1 MKDFITL
8 IEKNNIPELE
18 QMSDIPIGIAR
29 IFIDICKQVSRGVLI
44 NNIIDVNGLKL
55 SETYGMFMNMKN
67 PDQEDTDPKVPR
79 KFNDDIENKND
90 LLDNPKLEKS
100 DIMINKKNKKKIS
113 HENIKKFAQHIHQ
126 MVLNG
131 KTKHPN
137 FDNRCKSVN
146 RKIKNYLHNLTHI
159 WFNPDDI
166 NLFIKEFNEL
176 KLSSNSSTI

>member
-1 MKDFITL
+1 MSKPQQVMFVKICSSLNESSIKITYTYSKIISVYIPVHKFIRVPMLLYNTRLMKDFITL

-79 KFNDDIENKND
+79 KFNDDIENKNRCTT
-90 LLDNPKLEKS
+90 NQGFV
-100 DIMINKKNKKKIS
+100 DIRPL
-113 HENIKKFAQHIHQ
+113 
-126 MVLNG
+126 VLG
-131 KTKHPN
+131 K
-137 FDNRCKSVN
+137 
-146 RKIKNYLHNLTHI
+146 
-159 WFNPDDI
+159 
-166 NLFIKEFNEL
+166 
-176 KLSSNSSTI
+176 